1 MLDLSSLQYSSEYP
15 GITAII
21 FTVLC
26 SVLLGILI
34 AFTYEKT
41 SRDVDRPDNFLQAL
55 ILVTVVAA
63 MVIQAIG
70 DSLAR
75 GLGMIGALSIIR
87 FRTTIRDPRNI
98 VFMFGSIAVGIACGV
113 MGFTIAIFGT
123 IGFCLTA
130 FLLRF
135 SSFSEKEKLFGN
147 LKIKFYKVDGNL
159 KALETVL
166 GKHCTKFAVSK
177 KEYGTG
183 SGKKSNLIN
192 YEYRIKLKDSYA
204 AQELVDDLDDLY
216 GIVVGSLTIENK
228 KVDSI

>member
-15 GITAII
+15 GVTAII

-87 FRTTIRDPRNI
+87 FRTTIQNPRNI
-98 VFMFGSIAVGIACGV
+98 VFMFGSIAVGISCGV
-113 MGFTIAIFGT
+113 MGFTIAILGT

-135 SSFSEKEKLFGN
+135 SSFSEKEKLFGD
-147 LKIKFYKVDGNL
+147 LKIKFYKVDGNR
-159 KALETVL
+159 KALEKVL
-166 GKHCTKFAVSK
+166 KKHCSNFAVMK

-183 SGKKSNLIN
+183 TGKKSNQII
-192 YEYRIKLKDSYA
+192 YDYRVKLKDSYA

-228 KVDSI
+228 KIISI

>member
-15 GITAII
+15 GIVSII

-26 SVLLGILI
+26 AVLLGILI

-87 FRTTIRDPRNI
+87 FRTTIQDPRNI
-98 VFMFGSIAVGIACGV
+98 VFMFGSIAAGIACGV
-113 MGFTIAIFGT
+113 MGFTVAIFGT
-123 IGFCLTA
+123 LGFCLTA

-135 SSFSEKEKLFGN
+135 SSFSEKEKLFGS
-147 LKIKFYKVDGNL
+147 LKIKFYKVDGNR
-159 KALETVL
+159 KALESVL
-166 GKHCTKFAVSK
+166 AKHCSRFAVSK
-177 KEYGTG
+177 KEFGAG
-183 SGKKSNLIN
+183 SSKKAHLIN
-192 YEYRIKLKDSYA
+192 YDYRIKLKDSYA
-204 AQELVDDLDDLY
+204 AQELMDDLDDLY
-216 GIVVGSLTIENK
+216 GVAVGSLVIENK
-228 KVDSI
+228 RIDTI

>member
-15 GITAII
+15 GVTAII

-63 MVIQAIG
+63 TVIQAIG

-87 FRTTIRDPRNI
+87 FRTTIQDPRNI
-98 VFMFGSIAVGIACGV
+98 VFMFGAIASGIACGV
-113 MGFTIAIFGT
+113 MGYTVAIFGT
-123 IGFCLTA
+123 LGFCLTA

-147 LKIKFYKVDGNL
+147 LRLKFYKVDANRR
-159 KALETVL
+159 ALESVL
-166 GKHCTKFAVSK
+166 NKHCSSFAVSK

-183 SGKKSNLIN
+183 SGKKSNLIV
-192 YEYRIKLKDSYA
+192 YDYRIKLKDSYA
-204 AQELVDDLDDLY
+204 AQELVDELDDLY
-216 GIVVGSLTIENK
+216 GVVVGSLIIENK
-228 KVDSI
+228 KMDSI

>member
-15 GITAII
+15 GVVAII

-63 MVIQAIG
+63 TVIQAIG

-87 FRTTIRDPRNI
+87 FRTTIQDPRNI
-98 VFMFGSIAVGIACGV
+98 VFMFGAIAAGIACGV
-113 MGFTIAIFGT
+113 MGYTVAIFGT
-123 IGFCLTA
+123 VGFCLTA

-147 LKIKFYKVDGNL
+147 LKIKFFKVDANR
-159 KALETVL
+159 KALEEVL
-166 GKHCTKFAVSK
+166 AKHCSSFAVAK

-183 SGKKSNLIN
+183 TGKKSHLIV
-192 YEYRIKLKDSYA
+192 YDYRIKLKDSYA
-204 AQELVDDLDDLY
+204 AQELVDELDDLY

-228 KVDSI
+228 KLDTI

>member
-1 MLDLSSLQYSSEYP
+1 MFDLSSLQYSSENP
-15 GITAII
+15 GLTAIV

-26 SVLLGILI
+26 AVLLGIFV

-87 FRTTIRDPRNI
+87 FRTTIQNPRNI
-98 VFMFGSIAVGIACGV
+98 VFMFASIAIGIACGV
-113 MGFTIAIFGT
+113 LGFTVAIVGT
-123 IGFCLTA
+123 LGFCLTA
-130 FLLRF
+130 FILRF
-135 SSFSEKEKLFGN
+135 STFSDKEKLFGN
-147 LKIKFYKVDGNL
+147 LKIKFFKEDGNR
-159 KALETVL
+159 KALEEIL
-166 GKHCTKFAVSK
+166 SKHCSKFAINT

-183 SGKKSNLIN
+183 SGKKSNLII

-204 AQELVDDLDDLY
+204 AQSLVDDLDDLY
-216 GIVVGSLTIENK
+216 GIVVGSLTIVNK
-228 KVDSI
+228 PMDTI

>member
-34 AFTYEKT
+34 AFTYDKT

-55 ILVTVVAA
+55 ILVTIVAA

-87 FRTTIRDPRNI
+87 FRTTIQDPRNI

-130 FLLRF
+130 FMLRF

-147 LKIKFYKVDGNL
+147 LKIKFYKVDGNR
-159 KALETVL
+159 KALEKVL
-166 GKHCTKFAVSK
+166 SKHCTKFAVAK

-183 SGKKSNLIN
+183 SGKKANLIIFD
-192 YEYRIKLKDSYA
+192 YRIKLKDSYA
-204 AQELVDDLDDLY
+204 AQELVDELDDLY
-216 GIVVGSLTIENK
+216 GIVVGSLTIEHK
-228 KVDSI
+228 KIDSI

>member
-1 MLDLSSLQYSSEYP
+1 MLDLSSLQYNSEYP

-55 ILVTVVAA
+55 ILVTIVAA

-87 FRTTIRDPRNI
+87 FRTTIKDPRNI
-98 VFMFGSIAVGIACGV
+98 VFMFGSIAAGIACGV

-123 IGFCLTA
+123 VGFCLTA
-130 FLLRF
+130 FMLRF

-147 LKIKFYKVDGNL
+147 LKIKFYKVDGNR
-159 KALETVL
+159 KALEKVL
-166 GKHCTKFAVSK
+166 SKHCTKFAVSK

-183 SGKKSNLIN
+183 SGKKANLII
-192 YEYRIKLKDSYA
+192 YDYRIKLKDSYA

-216 GIVVGSLTIENK
+216 GIVVGSLIIEHK
-228 KVDSI
+228 LIDSI

>member
-15 GITAII
+15 GVVSII
-21 FTVLC
+21 YTVIC
-26 SVLLGILI
+26 AVVLGVCV

-55 ILVTVVAA
+55 ILVTVVTA
-63 MVIQAIG
+63 MIMQSIG

-98 VFMFGSIAVGIACGV
+98 VFMFSAIAVGIACGV

-123 IGFCLTA
+123 LGFCLTA

-135 SSFSEKEKLFGN
+135 SSFSEKQKLFGN

-159 KALETVL
+159 KALDEVL
-166 GKHCTKFAVSK
+166 KLHCSDYAIVQ

-183 SGKKSNLIN
+183 TGKKSNLITYN
-192 YEYRIKLKDSYA
+192 YRIKLKDPYS
-204 AQELVDDLDDLY
+204 AQKLIDDLDDLY
-216 GIVVGSLTIENK
+216 GIVVGDLIIQNKQFDTI
-228 KVDSI
+228 